1 MSEQQPIGQ
10 ATMEDDG
17 TIVLDLFPSG
27 EQGELGIAQFRIS
40 PTDAE
45 YQSTLEHV
53 GGLQPGE
60 QKLVP
65 PWPEEE
71 G

>member
-1 MSEQQPIGQ
+1 MSEQQAIGQ
-10 ATMEDDG
+10 ATMADDG

-27 EQGELGIAQFRIS
+27 ERGEAGVAQFCLS

-45 YQSTLEHV
+45 YQSMLEHV